1 MLHNRERKTGVLG
14 FHPFLRFGNRIV
26 FARILPMMLAL
37 SVWTL
42 TGRCCSQQLTGVP
55 ERAAGIGVDE
65 RLGAKIPTETTFRD
79 MQDRIVTPA
88 SLLSLGKP
96 LLVTFNYSDCPGLCI
111 AHLEGLSRTVEGMD
125 GLLLGRDFQILSI
138 CLDPSET
145 PEKIAATHRK
155 YTVGLT
161 GHDPN
166 GWHFWRGN
174 ASAIRQMADAFGFR
188 FTYDSKHKR
197 FDHAAMTAVVAP
209 SGKIVRYAY
218 DVGLEPQ
225 KLEGAIREAGRGEIG
240 SPWEAFLLWCFHYDA
255 TENRYSADA
264 RKLLALAAGAFSLIL
279 LGGTAPFWRF
289 ARKAPQEPTVE
300 SSKVVV
306 ETVAGLSTDNSDVLA
321 RPRNTTEQVR

>member
-1 MLHNRERKTGVLG
+1 
-14 FHPFLRFGNRIV
+14 
-26 FARILPMMLAL
+26 
-37 SVWTL
+37 
-42 TGRCCSQQLTGVP
+42 
-55 ERAAGIGVDE
+55 
-65 RLGAKIPTETTFRD
+65 
-79 MQDRIVTPA
+79 
-88 SLLSLGKP
+88 
-96 LLVTFNYSDCPGLCI
+96 
-111 AHLEGLSRTVEGMD
+111 MD

>member
-1 MLHNRERKTGVLG
+1 MLHNRGRKAGVLG
-14 FHPFLRFGNRIV
+14 FHPFFEVGNWTV
-26 FARILPMMLAL
+26 FAKILPMMLAL
-37 SVWTL
+37 SVWSL
-42 TGRCCSQQLTGVP
+42 AGRCCSQQLTGVP

-65 RLGAKIPTETTFRD
+65 RLGSQVPTETTFRD

-111 AHLEGLSRTVEGMD
+111 AHLDGLSRTVEGMD
-125 GLLLGRDFQILSI
+125 RLLLGRDFLILSI
-138 CLDPSET
+138 CLDPTES

-155 YTVGLT
+155 YTAGLT

-174 ASAIRQMADAFGFR
+174 AAAIRKMADAFGFR

-197 FDHAAMTAVVAP
+197 FDHAAMTALVAP
-209 SGKIVRYAY
+209 TGKIVRYAY

-225 KLEGAIREAGRGEIG
+225 KLEEAIREAGRGEVG

-255 TENRYSADA
+255 LENRYSADA

-279 LGGTAPFWRF
+279 LGGTAPFWRL

-300 SSKVVV
+300 TPEVAA
-306 ETVAGLSTDNSDVLA
+306 ENAAGLSTDNSDVLK

>member
-1 MLHNRERKTGVLG
+1 
-14 FHPFLRFGNRIV
+14 V

-37 SVWTL
+37 SVWSL
-42 TGRCCSQQLTGVP
+42 AGRCCSQQLTGVP
-55 ERAAGIGVDE
+55 QRAAGIGVDE
-65 RLGAKIPTETTFRD
+65 RLGAQIPAETTFRD
-79 MQDRIVTPA
+79 MQDRLVTPA

-111 AHLEGLSRTVEGMD
+111 AHLDGLSRTVEGMNR
-125 GLLLGRDFQILSI
+125 LLLGRDFLILSI
-138 CLDPSET
+138 GLDPTET
-145 PEKIAATHRK
+145 LEKIAATHRK

-197 FDHAAMTAVVAP
+197 FDHAAMTAVVDP
-209 SGKIVRYAY
+209 TGKIVRYAY
-218 DVGLEPQ
+218 DVALEPQ
-225 KLEGAIREAGRGEIG
+225 KLEEAIREAGRGEVG

-255 TENRYSADA
+255 LENRYSADA

-289 ARKAPQEPTVE
+289 ARKPSQE
-300 SSKVVV
+300 SSSETSDVAVG
-306 ETVAGLSTDNSDVLA
+306 TVAGLSIDNSDVLA

>member
-1 MLHNRERKTGVLG
+1 M
-14 FHPFLRFGNRIV
+14 
-26 FARILPMMLAL
+26 FARILPMILAL
-37 SVWTL
+37 SVSTL
-42 TGRCCSQQLTGVP
+42 SGRCYPQQLTGVP

-65 RLGAKIPTETTFRD
+65 RLGTQIPTETTFRD
-79 MQDRIVTPA
+79 MQDRIVSPA

-111 AHLEGLSRTVEGMD
+111 AHLDGLSRTVEGME
-125 GLLLGRDFQILSI
+125 GLLLGRDFQILTI
-138 CLDPSET
+138 CLDPSES

-155 YTVGLT
+155 YTLGLT

-174 ASAIRQMADAFGFR
+174 ATAIRELADAFGFR
-188 FTYDSKHKR
+188 YTYDSKHKR

-209 SGKIVRYAY
+209 NGKIVRYAY

-225 KLEGAIREAGRGEIG
+225 KLQEAIGEAGRGEVG

-255 TENRYSADA
+255 LENRYSADA

-289 ARKAPQEPTVE
+289 SRKVAQESTGETSVDPFETSAAP
-300 SSKVVV
+300 
-306 ETVAGLSTDNSDVLA
+306 STDNSDVLA
-321 RPRNTTEQVR
+321 RPRNTTE